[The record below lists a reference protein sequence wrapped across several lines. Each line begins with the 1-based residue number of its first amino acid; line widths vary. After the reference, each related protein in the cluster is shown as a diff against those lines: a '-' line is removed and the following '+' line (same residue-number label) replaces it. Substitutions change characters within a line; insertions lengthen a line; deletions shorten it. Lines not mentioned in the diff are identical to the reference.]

1 MELEKL
7 VVRIICGDSEK
18 DKEGILGTGFF
29 IDKSKV
35 ITAYHVV
42 SNYDDLGD
50 KIFVNPI
57 NVGDNKFYEAK
68 IIELKKKSQ
77 IAILELNKE
86 FDVHEVKFTKDYN
99 IKPQKDQWSTFGYPK
114 VRRRKGHIEK
124 GLVSRLLSKLNS
136 ENTNIDLE
144 ISSTN
149 INDFSGLSGAPL
161 VINNMLVGVIIEQS
175 EAAGKII
182 SVGAIGIT
190 ELKEVLPLRY
200 CTENVY
206 KVRLKELSFNHT
218 QNEINKNVINK
229 KYIKDI
235 FVETGN
241 LKENVRY
248 FTDKLLFYY
257 KLLEDIENFHFRNL
271 NYYLRKFNLPI
282 FKIEIEG
289 ELKINTNIFNI
300 NEKLDKVEAKI
311 KYILSELNLLNTQ
324 IEEKFK
330 KDIPPNRIFEFEQNL
345 YKIENERIVERTL
358 TKYLQKIRIMK
369 ARIFMIIAKAGQG
382 KTNFICDFV
391 SNFLYKKNFITLYF
405 NAKDFNV
412 FDIESYIYDVVF
424 KKEYTIEEIKELL
437 YEIRKNDNKDIVI
450 IIDGLNE
457 SSNISEFME
466 KLILFIDEFKVNCKF
481 ILTCREEYFEDRYG
495 KLVEHFDEK
504 ELYRNKV
511 NNFNR
516 DDIEKERLFYGY
528 FKFFNLSIANIAEN
542 VFETLTEDTLLLRT
556 FCEAYG
562 DINGK
567 EQIVLPLMYDIYKY
581 DVFKKYF
588 DKKFLVIKEKKFID
602 IENCEKCSYEK
613 LLSDIAEYMIDNK
626 QYTDIPKNTI
636 NSFANKELLKDI
648 VDEDIVFRE
657 DIIIKKGLINKE
669 ELVINFTFDEF
680 RDYLIAKHL
689 LELFG
694 IKNSTEYYDLIY
706 DITNKPS
713 EIIEGVQKYIF
724 YQGKIYNDKDF
735 NEILFKQDWYE
746 KVFLN
751 NIYSVEDKYI
761 LDEDIEK
768 ISRIFKKD
776 IKCSSRIIVNLLY
789 RYDIKY
795 FNKLNTETLINI
807 ILGLQEDEVRDLVIP
822 TFKELKSVY
831 TFERKYMHFPMDDF
845 LKFLYKLL
853 DEKSNLDGYEYLFE
867 FLIIII
873 GTSYQLLNVFVEYLR
888 REPNSAA
895 NILFKFSKS
904 NLKVLNIN
912 VQKIITDV
920 LSKNKELNLSED
932 ISKKL
937 KLIYDKSRKN
947 FNCRGL

>member
-7 VVRIICGDSEK
+7 VVRIICGDNEK
-18 DKEGILGTGFF
+18 DRDGILGTGFF
-29 IDKSKV
+29 IDRSKV

-42 SNYDDLGD
+42 SNYYDLGD

-57 NVGDNKFYEAK
+57 NVGDDKFYEAK

-86 FDVHEVKFTKDYN
+86 FDVHELKFTKN
-99 IKPQKDQWSTFGYPK
+99 CTINPQKDQWRTFGYPK

-136 ENTNIDLE
+136 ENTDIDLE
-144 ISSTN
+144 ISSSN
-149 INDFSGLSGAPL
+149 INDFSGLSGAPF
-161 VINNMLVGVIIEQS
+161 VIKDMLLGVIIEQS

-182 SVGAIGIT
+182 SIGAISIN
-190 ELKEVLPLRY
+190 ELKEVLPLKY
-200 CTENVY
+200 ITENMY
-206 KVRLKELSFNHT
+206 KAKLKELSYKHT
-218 QNEINKNVINK
+218 KNEINKNIVNK

-235 FVETGN
+235 FVETSN
-241 LKENVRY
+241 LKEKTRY
-248 FTDKLLFYY
+248 FTDKISFYY
-257 KLLEDIENFHFRNL
+257 KLLDDIEDFTFRNL
-271 NYYLRKFNLPI
+271 NYYLSKFNLPI
-282 FKIEIEG
+282 LKIEIED
-289 ELKINTNIFNI
+289 ELKINTNIYNI
-300 NEKLDKVEAKI
+300 NQRLDKIEVKI
-311 KYILSELNLLNTQ
+311 KDILSELNILDTK
-324 IEEKFK
+324 IEEKYK
-330 KDIPPNRIFEFEQNL
+330 QDISPNRMFEFEQNI
-345 YKIENERIVERTL
+345 YKIQNERIIEQTL
-358 TKYLQKIRIMK
+358 TEYLDNIRLMK
-369 ARIFMIIAKAGQG
+369 ASILMITAKAGQG

-391 SNFLYKKNFITLYF
+391 LKFLHKKNIITLYF

-412 FDIESYIYDVVF
+412 FGIEKYIQDVVF
-424 KKEYTIEEIKELL
+424 KKEYTINEIKELL
-437 YEIRKNDNKDIVI
+437 YEIRTNDNKDIVI
-450 IIDGLNE
+450 IVDGLNE
-457 SSNISEFME
+457 NSNIAEFRE
-466 KLILFIDEFKVNCKF
+466 NLILFIDEFKLSCKF
-481 ILTCREEYFEDRYG
+481 ILTCREEYFEERYE
-495 KLVEHFDEK
+495 KLVVHFDKK
-504 ELYRNKV
+504 ELYQNKV
-511 NNFNR
+511 NNLNR
-516 DDIEKERLFYGY
+516 NDIEKERLFYGY
-528 FKFFNLSIANIAEN
+528 FKFFNLSTANIGEN
-542 VFETLTEDTLLLRT
+542 VFNILTKDTLLLRT

-562 DINGK
+562 ESNGN

-588 DKKFLVIKEKKFID
+588 DKKFLVIKEKKIID

-613 LLSDIAEYMIDNK
+613 LLSDIADYMILNK

-694 IKNSTEYYDLIY
+694 IKNSTEYYDLIH
-706 DITNKPS
+706 DITNDPS
-713 EIIEGVQKYIF
+713 EVIEGVQKYLF

-735 NEILFKQDWYE
+735 NEILYKQDWYE
-746 KVFLN
+746 KVFLK

-761 LDEDIEK
+761 LGEDIEK

-776 IKCSSRIIVNLLY
+776 IKYSSRIIVNLLH

-807 ILGLQEDEVRDLVIP
+807 ILSLKEEEFKKLVTQ
-822 TFKELKSVY
+822 TFIKSKGEY
-831 TFERKYMHFPMDDF
+831 TFERKYMFFPMDNF

-853 DEKSNLDGYEYLFE
+853 DEKSKLDVYESLFK
-867 FLIIII
+867 FLVIII
-873 GTSYQLLNVFVEYLR
+873 GTNYSVLNIFVEYLK

-895 NILFKFSKS
+895 SILFKFSKT

-912 VQKIITDV
+912 VQKIINDV

-932 ISKKL
+932 ISKSL
-937 KLIYDKSRKN
+937 KLIYDKSRKD

>member
-1 MELEKL
+1 MELEKF
-7 VVRIICGDSEK
+7 VVRIICGDNEK
-18 DKEGILGTGFF
+18 DKNGILGTGFF
-29 IDKSKV
+29 IDRSIV

-57 NVGDNKFYEAK
+57 NLGDDKFYEAK
-68 IIELKKKSQ
+68 IVDMKEKSQ
-77 IAILELNKE
+77 IAILELNEK
-86 FDVHEVKFTKDYN
+86 FDINELKFTIDYN
-99 IKPQKDQWSTFGYPK
+99 INPQKDQWRTFGYPK
-114 VRRRKGHIEK
+114 VKRRKGHIEK

-144 ISSTN
+144 ISSSN
-149 INDFSGLSGAPL
+149 INDLSGLSGAPF
-161 VINNMLVGVIIEQS
+161 VINDMLLGVIIEQS

-182 SVGAIGIT
+182 SIGAISIT
-190 ELKEVLPLRY
+190 ELKEVIPLKY
-200 CTENVY
+200 ITENIY
-206 KVRLKELSFNHT
+206 IKKLKELSYKHT
-218 QNEINKNVINK
+218 QNEINKNIINK
-229 KYIKDI
+229 KYVKNI
-235 FVETGN
+235 FVETGD
-241 LKENVRY
+241 LKEKTRY
-248 FTDKLLFYY
+248 FTDKILFYY
-257 KLLEDIENFHFRNL
+257 KLLEDIECLTFRNL
-271 NYYLRKFNLPI
+271 NYYLSKFNLPI
-282 FKIEIEG
+282 FKIEIED
-289 ELKINTNIFNI
+289 ELKTNTNIFNI
-300 NEKLDKVEAKI
+300 NERLDKIEVKI
-311 KYILSELNLLNTQ
+311 KKILSELNSLN
-324 IEEKFK
+324 IKVEEKFK
-330 KDIPPNRIFEFEQNL
+330 QDIAPNRIFGFEQNL
-345 YKIENERIVERTL
+345 YKIQNECIVEGTL
-358 TKYLQKIRIMK
+358 TKYLDKIRLMK
-369 ARIFMIIAKAGQG
+369 ASIFLITAKAGQG

-391 SNFLYKKNFITLYF
+391 ENFLHKKNIITLYF

-412 FDIESYIYDVVF
+412 FDIENYIHDVVF
-424 KKEYTIEEIKELL
+424 KKEYKLDEIKKLL
-437 YEIRKNDNKDIVI
+437 NESRTNDDKDIVI

-457 SSNISEFME
+457 NSNIAEFRE
-466 KLILFIDEFKVNCKF
+466 KLILFIDEFKLNCKF
-481 ILTCREEYFEDRYG
+481 ILTCREEYFEDRYR
-495 KLVEHFDEK
+495 KLVEHFGEK
-504 ELYRNKV
+504 ELYHNRV

-516 DDIEKERLFYGY
+516 NDIEKERLFYGY
-528 FKFFNLSIANIAEN
+528 FKFFNLSTTNIAEN

-562 DINGK
+562 DINEN

-588 DKKFLVIKEKKFID
+588 DKKFMTIKEKKFSD

-613 LLSDIAEYMIDNK
+613 LLSDLAEYMIVNEK
-626 QYTDIPKNTI
+626 YTDIPKNTI

-657 DIIIKKGLINKE
+657 DIIIKKGLTNKE

-694 IKNSTEYYDLIY
+694 VKSSTEYYDLIY
-706 DITNKPS
+706 NITNNPS
-713 EIIEGVQKYIF
+713 EVIEGVQKYIF

-746 KVFLN
+746 KVFLT

-761 LDEDIEK
+761 VNEDIEK

-776 IKCSSRIIVNLLY
+776 IKYASKIIVNLLH

-795 FNKLNTETLINI
+795 FNKLNTEILINI
-807 ILGLQEDEVRDLVIP
+807 ILSLQEDEFRDLVIP
-822 TFKELKSVY
+822 IFKEVKSLY
-831 TFERKYMHFPMDDF
+831 TFERKYMYFPMDDF

-853 DEKSNLDGYEYLFE
+853 EEKGNLDGHKFLFE

-873 GTSYQLLNVFVEYLR
+873 GTNYKVLNVFVEFLK
-888 REPNSAA
+888 REQNSAA

-904 NLKVLNIN
+904 NLKVLNSN
-912 VQKIITDV
+912 VQKIINDV
-920 LSKNKELNLSED
+920 LSKNKELNLSEEV
-932 ISKKL
+932 SKKL

-947 FNCRGL
+947 FNYRGL